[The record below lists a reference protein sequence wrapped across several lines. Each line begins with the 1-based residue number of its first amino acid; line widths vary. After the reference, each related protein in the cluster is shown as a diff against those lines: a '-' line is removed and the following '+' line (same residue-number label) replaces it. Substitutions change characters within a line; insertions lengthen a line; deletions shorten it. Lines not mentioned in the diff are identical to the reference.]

1 MRGLIENI
9 QYEVLMGASG
19 WDLTNFLKNST
30 KQIKTWGG
38 LFLTLVG
45 VVGIVW
51 SAFQI
56 ISGLMSHGKKQ
67 VSYGTNV
74 VLLLISGAL
83 SATGLTLVTSIAE
96 GGKQTIQDL
105 GSTIQLFNGIDLS
118 AISTIIQN
126 GLPF

>member
-30 KQIKTWGG
+30 AQIKTWGG

-45 VVGIVW
+45 FVGVIW

-67 VSYGTNV
+67 VSYGSNA

-83 SATGLTLVTSIAE
+83 SATGLTLVTSIAQ
-96 GGKQTIQDL
+96 GGQKTIEEL